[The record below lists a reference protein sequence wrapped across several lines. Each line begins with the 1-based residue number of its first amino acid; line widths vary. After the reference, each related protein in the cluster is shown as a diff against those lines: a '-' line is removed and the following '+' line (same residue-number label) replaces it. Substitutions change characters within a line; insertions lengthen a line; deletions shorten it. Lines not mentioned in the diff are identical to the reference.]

1 MVKEIINKIKLN
13 LKLLVGNKET
23 KAKAK
28 KTLGELHYNKHGF
41 PMYRPLIEEENKSN
55 KRNQKY

>member
-1 MVKEIINKIKLN
+1 MVKEIIEKIKLN

-23 KAKAK
+23 KTKAK
-28 KTLGELHYNKHGF
+28 ETLGKLHYNKHGF

-55 KRNQKY
+55 KRKLKY

>member
-13 LKLLVGNKET
+13 LKLLIGNKET
-23 KAKAK
+23 KTKAS
-28 KTLGELHYNKHGF
+28 KTLGQLHYNKHGF
-41 PMYRPLIEEENKSN
+41 PSYRPIVEEENKSN